1 MTQRKKKLRGVEA
14 LKRRDGLLFVTPWMI
29 GIAMFFIVPLFQSI
43 QYTFSDVSITT
54 EGVQT
59 KFTGLDNY
67 RHIFIVDPRYVNQL
81 RDSLIAFLYTLP
93 LILIVSLI
101 LALMLNQKFR
111 GRLFFRA
118 LFFLPVIIAT
128 GNVMKILLTGPD
140 TDMSSM
146 ASESMSAGMFSVSD
160 VMGWLSLPPQ
170 IADPVSDAIS
180 RIFDLLWSS
189 GIPIVLFIA
198 GLQTIPASLY
208 EASHVEGATK
218 WEEFWMITFPML
230 SRITVLVA
238 LFTMVEQF
246 TNMRNTMIQ
255 RVYNEFSIGQFA
267 NGSAMVWIYFVGIIV
282 VLGLTVGLFQR
293 YASKRW
299 G

>member
-1 MTQRKKKLRGVEA
+1 
-14 LKRRDGLLFVTPWMI
+14 MI
-29 GIAMFFIVPLFQSI
+29 GIAIFFIVPLFQSI
-43 QYTFSDVSITT
+43 QYTFSDVSITA

-59 KFTGLDNY
+59 KFVGLANY
-67 RHIFIVDPRYVNQL
+67 RHIFLVDPRYVNQL
-81 RDSLIAFLYTLP
+81 RDSLITFLYTLP
-93 LILIVSLI
+93 LILVVSLI
-101 LALMLNQKFR
+101 LALILNQEFR

-128 GNVMKILLTGPD
+128 GNVMNILLTGPD

-146 ASESMSAGMFSVSD
+146 ASESISAGMFTVSD
-160 VMGWLSLPPQ
+160 VMDWLSLPAQ

-180 RIFDLLWSS
+180 RIFDLVWSS

-198 GLQTIPASLY
+198 GLQTIPSSLY

-238 LFTMVEQF
+238 LFVMVEQF
-246 TNMRNTMIQ
+246 TSMRNTMIQ
-255 RVYNEFSIGQFA
+255 RVYNEFTIGEFA
-267 NGSAMVWIYFVGIIV
+267 NASAMVWVYFIGVMI

-293 YASKRW
+293 YAGKKW